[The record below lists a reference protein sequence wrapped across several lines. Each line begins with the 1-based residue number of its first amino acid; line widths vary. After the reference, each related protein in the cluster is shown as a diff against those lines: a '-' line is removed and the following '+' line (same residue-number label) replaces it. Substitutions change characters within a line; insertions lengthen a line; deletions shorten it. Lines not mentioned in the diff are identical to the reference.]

1 MTVRYKQ
8 NTMVALILRKANG
21 GLCVW

>member
-8 NTMVALILRKANG
+8 NTMVTLILRKANG